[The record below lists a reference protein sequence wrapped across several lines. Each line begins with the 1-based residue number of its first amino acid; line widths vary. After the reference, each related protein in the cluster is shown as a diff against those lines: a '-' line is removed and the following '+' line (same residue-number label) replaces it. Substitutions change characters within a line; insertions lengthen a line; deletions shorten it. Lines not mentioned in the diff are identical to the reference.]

1 MKKDMKS
8 SQGADKSP
16 EWMLPRYFTGQL
28 SEEEKR
34 RLEQWAGENEENRRI
49 FQQALDAHVELDAWK
64 AYWQVDTDQ
73 AFKRV
78 RRRIRADRF
87 RLDKWR
93 GTFQRVAA
101 VLLLPLVL
109 ATAWL
114 LVHRQPADTASTCE
128 LQTLAGMIGRVTLP
142 DSTVV
147 TLNAKSTL
155 RYPSAFGGDER
166 VVEFEGEGYF
176 EVAKDA
182 SRRFTVRVPG
192 RGDVNVYGT
201 TFNIDAYRGN
211 DCVTT
216 LVEGSIGYSYT
227 DRQGH
232 TREYRL
238 EPSQRLVHHQHNGKV
253 EITEADCT
261 IATAWKD
268 NKIIL
273 QQTPLKD
280 ILGMLERKYDVDF
293 QVDNDEL
300 YGYTFSGGAISMN
313 GLEYVLETLEISSGI
328 QWQYVGFQGYD
339 TNPRM
344 TVRIY

>member
-1 MKKDMKS
+1 MEP
-8 SQGADKSP
+8 SQKTADSP
-16 EWMLPRYFTGQL
+16 EWLLPRYFTGQL

-34 RLEQWAGENEENRRI
+34 RLEQWAEENEENRKI
-49 FQQALDAHVELDAWK
+49 FQQAIDAHVEMNAWMTFWRVDANR
-64 AYWQVDTDQ
+64 
-73 AFKRV
+73 AFRRV
-78 RRRIRADRF
+78 KRRIRAGRF

-93 GTFQRVAA
+93 GAFQRVAA
-101 VLLLPLVL
+101 VLLLPLAL
-109 ATAWL
+109 ATVWL
-114 LVHRQPADTASTCE
+114 LVHQPDERASICE
-128 LQTLAGMIGRVTLP
+128 LQTPPGMIGRVTLP

-155 RYPSAFGGDER
+155 RYPSVFTGDER

-227 DRQGH
+227 NLQGH
-232 TREYRL
+232 DREYRL
-238 EPSQRLVHHQHNGKV
+238 EPGQRLVHHQHNGKV

>member
-34 RLEQWAGENEENRRI
+34 RLEQWAEENEENRKI

-182 SRRFTVRVPG
+182 SKRFVVRVPG
-192 RGDVNVYGT
+192 GGSVNVYGT
-201 TFNIDAYRGN
+201 TFNID
-211 DCVTT
+211 D
-216 LVEGSIGYSYT
+216 
-227 DRQGH
+227 
-232 TREYRL
+232 REYRL
-238 EPSQRLVHHQHNGKV
+238 EPGQRLVHHQHNGKV

>member
-34 RLEQWAGENEENRRI
+34 QLEQWAGENEENRRI

-78 RRRIRADRF
+78 RRRIRAGRF

-93 GTFQRVAA
+93 GAFQRVAA

-176 EVAKDA
+176 KVAKDA
-182 SRRFTVRVPG
+182 SKRFVVRVPG
-192 RGDVNVYGT
+192 GGSVNVYGT
-201 TFNIDAYRGN
+201 TFNIDAYRGS

-261 IATAWKD
+261 TATSWKD

-273 QQTPLKD
+273 RQTPLKD

-328 QWQYVGFQGYD
+328 QWQYAGFQGYD

>member
-1 MKKDMKS
+1 MDLLFKMLFLILHSMELQSIKQRFDIIGDDPQLNRAIDIAVQVAWTDLSVLITGESGVGKEAIPQIIHQYS
-8 SQGADKSP
+8 SRKHGMYVAINCGAIP
-16 EWMLPRYFTGQL
+16 EGTIDSELFGHEKGSFTGA
-28 SEEEKR
+28 SEMRK
-34 RLEQWAGENEENRRI
+34 
-49 FQQALDAHVELDAWK
+49 
-64 AYWQVDTDQ
+64 
-73 AFKRV
+73 
-78 RRRIRADRF
+78 
-87 RLDKWR
+87 
-93 GTFQRVAA
+93 
-101 VLLLPLVL
+101 
-109 ATAWL
+109 
-114 LVHRQPADTASTCE
+114 
-128 LQTLAGMIGRVTLP
+128 
-142 DSTVV
+142 
-147 TLNAKSTL
+147 
-155 RYPSAFGGDER
+155 
-166 VVEFEGEGYF
+166 GYF

-227 DRQGH
+227 NLQGH
-232 TREYRL
+232 DREYRL

-293 QVDNDEL
+293 RVDNKKL
-300 YGYTFSGGAISMN
+300 YGNTFSGGAISMN

-328 QWQYVGFQGYD
+328 HWQYVGFQGYD
-339 TNPRM
+339 TTPRM